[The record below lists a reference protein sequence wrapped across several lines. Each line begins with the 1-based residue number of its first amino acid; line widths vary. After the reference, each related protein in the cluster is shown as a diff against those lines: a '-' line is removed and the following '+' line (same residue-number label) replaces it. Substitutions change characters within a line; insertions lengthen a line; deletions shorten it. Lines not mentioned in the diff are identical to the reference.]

1 MDKNNPQ
8 DLYDWFM
15 KTRMAEPRNCQ
26 ELLDCVKAI
35 LAYMEE
41 QCRTEDS
48 SYNSNITFLRKKLI
62 LREDLAWSAE
72 ELDKIRIII
81 HWEIRSIETRRR
93 EQEKKEKEC
102 RERARK
108 WYRENLKKMEECA

>member
-26 ELLDCVKAI
+26 ELLDCVNTI

-41 QCRTEDS
+41 QYRKGDS
-48 SYNSNITFLRKKLI
+48 SYQSNITFLRKKL
-62 LREDLAWSAE
+62 LFREDLAWSAE
-72 ELDKIRIII
+72 ELDRIRGIV
-81 HWEIRSIETRRR
+81 HWEMKSIKRRKR
-93 EQEKKEKEC
+93 KEEKKAK
-102 RERARK
+102 RK
-108 WYRENLKKMEECA
+108 A

>member
-8 DLYDWFM
+8 ELYDWFM

-41 QCRTEDS
+41 QYRKGDS
-48 SYNSNITFLRKKLI
+48 SYQSNITFLRKKL
-62 LREDLAWSAE
+62 LFREDLAWSVE
-72 ELDKIRIII
+72 ELDRIRGIV
-81 HWEIRSIETRRR
+81 HWEMKSIARRR
-93 EQEKKEKEC
+93 RKQAKKA
-102 RERARK
+102 ERK
-108 WYRENLKKMEECA
+108 V